1 MKKVMGIGVVILFL
15 MCVGLSG
22 EALSSEC
29 CPSPPTCIPTL
40 ACPLEMA
47 GGQTAQATN
56 KVIQEVSTVYE
67 SVSQAYRK
75 VTKTISKTRKAIV
88 SAVDS
93 VKDAVSDAARWPLEY
108 VGEQADLLKEEEE
121 DKEGVTQDNSHS
133 DTTKVSERI
142 AKNLETYE
150 EETKSDYAS
159 EYFTVERRRY
169 IRQQATITLMARMLT
184 IKAKLKDLK
193 ELVDE
198 VAGDVEKSEEQA
210 SAASDGSMDTA
221 KNNETVILKANQQLR
236 LIWFKLLA
244 YQRTIEAIKL
254 EFAANQSISGMK
266 IVKKVPEI
274 QSSGSDGGGT
284 IKTAGDK

>member
-1 MKKVMGIGVVILFL
+1 MKKVKNIGVVILVL
-15 MCVGLSG
+15 TCIGLG
-22 EALSSEC
+22 AKAFASEC
-29 CPSPPTCIPTL
+29 CPSPPTCVPTL
-40 ACPLEMA
+40 ACPLELA

-56 KVIQEVSTVYE
+56 EVIQKVSTAYE

-75 VTKTISKTRKAIV
+75 VTKTISKTRKKIV

-93 VKDAVSDAARWPLEY
+93 VKNAVSNAAKWPVEY
-108 VGEQADLLKEEEE
+108 VGKQAGLLKDEEE
-121 DKEGVTQDNSHS
+121 DKAGVTQDNSHS
-133 DTTKVSERI
+133 DSTKVSERI

-198 VAGDVEKSEEQA
+198 VAGDVEKSEAQA
-210 SAASDGSMDTA
+210 SASSDGSMDTTA
-221 KNNETVILKANQQLR
+221 NNETIILKSNQQLR

-284 IKTAGDK
+284 IKTTGDK